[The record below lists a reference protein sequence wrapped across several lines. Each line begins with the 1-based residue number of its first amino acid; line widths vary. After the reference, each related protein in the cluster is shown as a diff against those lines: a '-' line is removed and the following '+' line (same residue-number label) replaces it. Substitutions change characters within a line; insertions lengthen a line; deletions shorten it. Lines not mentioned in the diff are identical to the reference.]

1 MVLYKL
7 YQRVNPKAPD
17 ATRKYY
23 AFAKTSGTAEI
34 RYIATRI
41 ARESTVST
49 VDTLAVLEAL
59 LDVIPDLL
67 LEGKIVKLGEVG
79 SFRLSLSSE
88 GTENLDDFNV
98 SMIKRTNL
106 LFRAGSE
113 FKNRLKN
120 VKFTKVSDTSNP

>member
-1 MVLYKL
+1 MIFYKL
-7 YQRVNPKAPD
+7 YQRVNPKAPEEP
-17 ATRKYY
+17 RKYY
-23 AFAKTSGTAEI
+23 AFPQTSGIAEI
-34 RYIATRI
+34 RYLATRI

-59 LDVIPDLL
+59 LHVIPDLL
-67 LEGKIVKLGEVG
+67 LEGKIVKLGEFG

-88 GTENLDDFNV
+88 GTANPDEFNV

-113 FKNRLKN
+113 FKDQLTN
-120 VKFTKVSDTSNP
+120 VKFTKVSETSNP